1 MRCIVCTD
9 ANVSGQNS
17 NEAAFLRGADPMQDR
32 PRTTPDL
39 FSPLEVGPLALPNRI
54 VMAPLTRSRAGAGNV
69 PTALNA
75 LYYAQRASAGLIIAE
90 ATQIA
95 PEGQGY
101 ISTPGIHS
109 AEQVAGWRCV
119 TGAVRA
125 CGGRIVLQLWH
136 VGRISHPSFQPG
148 GILPVAPSAV
158 KPNTQAYTANGFEPI
173 PTPRALDISEIPGIV
188 AQYAKAAANAMEAGF
203 DGVEVHA
210 ANGYL
215 IDQFMR
221 DGANRRTDAYGG
233 SIENRTRFLLEV
245 VDAVTEAVGADR
257 TGVRISPQ
265 NGQNDIA
272 DSDPQRLFNHVAS
285 SLAGKGLAYLHVIEG
300 DTGGAPVPPFDYLA
314 IKRLFGGLVIANNGF
329 DKERA
334 QEALAQG
341 RADMV
346 AFGKPFIG
354 NPDLVVRLYLGAPL
368 SPSHRETYYGGDDQG
383 YTDYPLLRSV
393 EQRACF
399 GDADRAWG

>member
-1 MRCIVCTD
+1 
-9 ANVSGQNS
+9 
-17 NEAAFLRGADPMQDR
+17 MQDR
-32 PRTTPDL
+32 PKTTPNL
-39 FSPLEVGPLALPNRI
+39 FTPIAVGPLRLPNRI
-54 VMAPLTRSRAGAGNV
+54 VMAPLTRSRAGVGNV

-90 ATQIA
+90 ATQIC

-109 AEQVAGWRCV
+109 AEQIQGWKCV
-119 TGAVRA
+119 TGAVHVS
-125 CGGRIVLQLWH
+125 GGRIVLQLWH

-148 GILPVAPSAV
+148 GALPVAPSAI
-158 KPNTQAYTANGFEPI
+158 KPNGQAFTAKGFEPI
-173 PTPRALDISEIPGIV
+173 PTPRALETAEIAGIV
-188 AQYAKAAANAMEAGF
+188 AQYAQAARNALAAGF

-215 IDQFMR
+215 IDQFLR
-221 DGANRRTDAYGG
+221 DGTNKRTDRYGG

-245 VDAVTEAVGADR
+245 LDAVTAAAGAER
-257 TGVRISPQ
+257 TGLRISPQ

-272 DSDPQRLFNHVAS
+272 DSDPQSLFNHVAAALS
-285 SLAGKGLAYLHVIEG
+285 GRGLAYLHVIEG

-314 IKRLFGGLVIANNGF
+314 IKRLFGGIVIANNGF

-334 QEALAQG
+334 NEAIGKA
-341 RADMV
+341 RADLV

-354 NPDLVVRLYLGAPL
+354 NPDLVTRLYLDAPL
-368 SPSHRETYYGGDDQG
+368 SPLHRETLYGGAEQG
-383 YTDYPLLRSV
+383 YTDYPALRAV
-393 EQRACF
+393 APHACY
-399 GDADRAWG
+399 GDTDRAWG

>member
-1 MRCIVCTD
+1 
-9 ANVSGQNS
+9 
-17 NEAAFLRGADPMQDR
+17 MQDR
-32 PRTTPDL
+32 PKMTPNL
-39 FSPLEVGPLALPNRI
+39 FTPIAVGPLRLPNRI

-90 ATQIA
+90 ATQIC

-109 AEQVAGWRCV
+109 AEQIQGWKCV
-119 TGAVRA
+119 TGAVHVS
-125 CGGRIVLQLWH
+125 GGRIVLQLWH

-148 GILPVAPSAV
+148 GALPVAPSAI
-158 KPNTQAYTANGFEPI
+158 KPNGQAFTAKGFEPI
-173 PTPRALDISEIPGIV
+173 PTPRALETAEIAGIV
-188 AQYAKAAANAMEAGF
+188 AQYAQAARNALAAGF

-215 IDQFMR
+215 IDQFLR
-221 DGANRRTDAYGG
+221 DGTNKRTDRYGA

-245 VDAVTEAVGADR
+245 VDAVTAAAGAER
-257 TGVRISPQ
+257 TGLRISPQ

-272 DSDPQRLFNHVAS
+272 DSDPQSLFNHIAAALS
-285 SLAGKGLAYLHVIEG
+285 GRGLAYLHVIEG

-314 IKRLFGGLVIANNGF
+314 IKRLFGGIVIANNGF
-329 DKERA
+329 DKVRVNKA
-334 QEALAQG
+334 IWKA
-341 RADMV
+341 RADLV

-354 NPDLVVRLYLGAPL
+354 NPDLVTRLYLDAPL
-368 SPSHRETYYGGDDQG
+368 SPLHRETLYGGAEQG
-383 YTDYPLLRSV
+383 YTDYPALRGV
-393 EQRACF
+393 APHACY